1 MTWPTG
7 AVVLTN
13 TDASTDSPASARADL
28 LDALQKINT
37 IIANGEAVWLSGN
50 QTVGGVKTFSSSP
63 VVPTGAA
70 SGNAVNKGQ
79 MDAAI
84 TAATPDAST
93 TVSGLSELAT
103 SAQTQAGTD
112 SVRSVTPAGLASAML
127 AGVGQSYTDM
137 SASRAVGTTY
147 TNSTGRPIIVCY
159 SGYTANGTGAYPYI
173 EAVVGGVAQF
183 RTTMGDY
190 NGSNYSGIFGSIMFI
205 VPNGATYAVT
215 ATNQTPTMLKWME
228 LR

>member
-7 AVVLTN
+7 SVALTN
-13 TDASTDSPASARADL
+13 TDASTDSPADARANL
-28 LDALQKINT
+28 LDALQKLNT
-37 IIANGEAVWLSGN
+37 ILSNGEAVWISGN
-50 QTVGGVKTFSSSP
+50 QTIGGIKTFSSAP
-63 VVPTGAA
+63 VVPVGSA

-79 MDAAI
+79 MDSAI
-84 TAATPDAST
+84 SAATPAAST

-103 SAQTQAGTD
+103 SSETQAGTD
-112 SVRSVTPAGLASAML
+112 AVRSVTPAGLASAML
-127 AGVGQSYTDM
+127 AGVGQSYVDM
-137 SASRAVGTTY
+137 SASRGVDTTY

-159 SGYTANGTGAYPYI
+159 SGYTANGAGAYPYI
-173 EAVVGGVAQF
+173 EAVVGGVALF

-190 NGSNYSGIFGSIMFI
+190 NGSNYAGIFGSVMFV

-215 ATNQTPTMLKWME
+215 AANQTPTMLKWME